1 MTFFNFVTLN
11 VADVNNAVEI
21 NARIEKPFNNN
32 PPLAGIES
40 YFNDFDVEILQIIG
54 IGFDQIRFK
63 SGAGQKTDVK
73 VAMKPGGI
81 KFMGPLEFINTLQ
94 EVIPVGGFADGP
106 SINLSPT
113 GIKAGYTIDI
123 PAVEAGMLA
132 VKNMSLSANVTLPF
146 TGEPL
151 TFGFQF
157 CKRENPFLLTVSMF
171 GGGGFFGMELSTRGL
186 VMMEASFEFGAAISI
201 NLGIASGGVSIMGG
215 FYFQMEQEGD
225 NTMMMLTGYIR
236 LNGALSILGI
246 ITLALEFYLALTYLM
261 ESGKGDKLIG
271 EATLKVSI
279 EVLFFSKS
287 VSVTARRTLKGANAD
302 PVFGDT
308 ITEQD
313 WLDYTGAF
321 AVA

>member
-1 MTFFNFVTLN
+1 
-11 VADVNNAVEI
+11 
-21 NARIEKPFNNN
+21 
-32 PPLAGIES
+32 
-40 YFNDFDVEILQIIG
+40 
-54 IGFDQIRFK
+54 
-63 SGAGQKTDVK
+63 
-73 VAMKPGGI
+73 
-81 KFMGPLEFINTLQ
+81 
-94 EVIPVGGFADGP
+94 
-106 SINLSPT
+106 
-113 GIKAGYTIDI
+113 
-123 PAVEAGMLA
+123 
-132 VKNMSLSANVTLPF
+132 
-146 TGEPL
+146 
-151 TFGFQF
+151 
-157 CKRENPFLLTVSMF
+157 
-171 GGGGFFGMELSTRGL
+171 
-186 VMMEASFEFGAAISI
+186 
-201 NLGIASGGVSIMGG
+201 
-215 FYFQMEQEGD
+215 MEQEGD